1 MHSAPEPLPN
11 DVAALR
17 AMLVAARAE
26 RDAERAEKAQLAA
39 ECNQL
44 ASQNDRLRYL
54 IRQLQR
60 LQFGRRSEKLDP
72 DQLNLA
78 LEDIE
83 QAIAETEAEQEK
95 ADPALKRARAKTRRT
110 GRASLPEHLP
120 RVEVVIAPDD
130 TACPCCGG
138 AMQVIGEDCSSRLD
152 ITPAQYRVLITRRPK
167 YACRNCQEG
176 VVQAPAPARLIEG
189 GLPTE
194 RMVAHVLVAKYADH
208 STLYRQSQI
217 LARQGIA
224 IDRSVL
230 ACWVGHAAAEIK
242 PLWRL
247 MRDELLRST
256 KLFADETRAP
266 VLDPGR
272 GRTKTG
278 YFWVLARDDRPWQ
291 GTAPPAVVYR
301 YAPGRGAEHAMAL
314 LRGFTGVLQTEAY
327 AASRSL
333 ADPKRVGGPL
343 TLAYCWSHRRRAFFD
358 FAKSAPAPIAI
369 EALRRIAQFY
379 QIEAEIRGSSADER
393 QAVRQQKTRPL
404 VEALKTWLE
413 KTLAQLPGRSE
424 IAKAIRYALNQWDGL
439 TRFLDDGRI
448 EIDSNSAE
456 RAMRPVALTRKN
468 SLFAGSNEGAE
479 NWAML
484 ASLIET
490 CKLNAVNPEA
500 YFTDVLTKLV
510 NNWPN
515 RRLAELLP
523 WAWTPEAS

>member
-1 MHSAPEPLPN
+1 MNTAAEALPD

-17 AMLVAARAE
+17 IMLLEAWAE
-26 RDAERAEKAQLAA
+26 RDAGRAENAR
-39 ECNQL
+39 L
-44 ASQNDRLRYL
+44 ASQNDRLRHL

-60 LQFGRRSEKLDP
+60 RQFGPRSEKLDP

-78 LEDIE
+78 LEDLE
-83 QAIAETEAEQEK
+83 QAIAEIEAQQEK
-95 ADPALKRARAKTRRT
+95 ADPALKRARAETRRA

-120 RVEVVIAPDD
+120 RIEVVIAPED

-138 AMQVIGEDCSSRLD
+138 VMQVIGEDRSSRLD
-152 ITPAQYRVLITRRPK
+152 VVPAQYQVVVTRRPK
-167 YACRNCQEG
+167 YACRKCQDA
-176 VVQAPAPARLIEG
+176 VVQAPAPARLIAG

-194 RMVAHVLVAKYADH
+194 RLVAQVLVAKYADH
-208 STLYRQSQI
+208 TPLYRQCQI
-217 LARQGIA
+217 LARQDIV

-230 ACWVGHAAAEIK
+230 AGWVGHAAAEIK

-247 MRDELLRST
+247 MRQELLRSA
-256 KLFADETRAP
+256 KLFADETTAP

-291 GTAPPAVVYR
+291 GTAPPAVVYS
-301 YAPGRGAEHAMAL
+301 YAPGRGAEHAVAL
-314 LRGFTGVLQTEAY
+314 LKGFTGVLQTDAY
-327 AASRSL
+327 AAYRSL
-333 ADPKRVGGPL
+333 ADPKRGGGPIS
-343 TLAYCWSHRRRAFFD
+343 LAYCWSHCRREFFD
-358 FAKSAPAPIAI
+358 LAKTAPAPIAA
-369 EALRRIAQFY
+369 EALRRIAEFY
-379 QIEAEIRGSSADER
+379 EIEAEIRGRSADQR

-404 VEALKTWLE
+404 IEALKTWLE
-413 KTLAQLPGRSE
+413 KTLAQLPGGSE
-424 IAKAIRYALNQWDGL
+424 IAKAIRYALNQWHGL

-448 EIDSNSAE
+448 EIDSNTVE

-468 SLFAGSNEGAE
+468 ALFAGSNEGAE

-490 CKLNAVNPEA
+490 CKLHRVNPEA

-523 WAWTPEAS
+523 WTWRADTC